1 MVKKSET
8 LVNVFT
14 SLESSLQRLAL
25 NNAINRRR
33 NTRILYPHIG
43 AVGGLPRV
51 IIQGREVRTA
61 DISLG
66 GICLIDD
73 TNEIGETVGQE
84 IPVRLAWE
92 DTEIVQYGVVV
103 GVNLDRR
110 HVQFQTPHPEIFV
123 RLNVLLKP
131 GFIGSRMRKVPL
143 TNTLVEFEAT
153 ELWLSATGES
163 ILFHDE
169 NVDKNAP
176 VDIKLLESS
185 TRIHR
190 DSAPVYLD
198 RNQGHLP
205 GQRVT
210 QRFLSD
216 LIMMLAN
223 IKNPSH
229 RILDL
234 IENLPQYLESDLK
247 PTGRAT

>member
-1 MVKKSET
+1 MVKRPKT
-8 LVNVFT
+8 LANVFS

-51 IIQGREVRTA
+51 VIQHRDVRTA

-66 GICLIDD
+66 GLCLIDD

-84 IPVRLAWE
+84 IPIRLIW
-92 DTEIVQYGVVV
+92 DDLEILQTGVVV

-110 HVQFQTPHPEIFV
+110 HIQFQKPHPEIFV

-143 TNTLVEFEAT
+143 ASSIIQFEAT

-163 ILFHDE
+163 VLFHDE
-169 NVDKNAP
+169 NIDKNAP
-176 VDIKLLESS
+176 VDITLLESS
-185 TRIHR
+185 TRVHR
-190 DSAPVYLD
+190 DTIPVYLD
-198 RNQGHLP
+198 RGAQHLP

-229 RILDL
+229 RILNL
-234 IENLPQYLESDLK
+234 IETLPQYLE
-247 PTGRAT
+247 PTDRAT